1 MSGAEPSPLGMTD
14 DAASTGAADQL
25 LATSGLEVEGVLTDA
40 SNLTVRVLLTDD
52 SAMPLGQRAL
62 YKPIRGEAPLRDFPT
77 GTLGKR
83 EVAAYL
89 VSVAGGWDLIPPTVL
104 RDGPLGPGSVQE
116 WIDWETTGRAPGSG
130 LLEIFPVAGV
140 PDGWLTV
147 MLGEDAEGTEVAVA
161 HQDSADL
168 ASMAVL
174 DLVLNNADRKGAHLV
189 RDADGHLW
197 GFDHGLTFHA
207 QDKLRTVLWGW
218 AGRPLPED
226 ELTRLRQLREGLLG
240 AGTVTA
246 ALTAAD
252 SLLVGGAAAGPLLS
266 DEELEALRARVERL
280 LAEPLFPALPSGRY
294 PLPWPLW

>member
-1 MSGAEPSPLGMTD
+1 MTD
-14 DAASTGAADQL
+14 DEASTSAADL

-40 SNLTVRVLLTDD
+40 SNVTVRVLLTDD
-52 SAMPLGQRAL
+52 TGMPLGQRAL

-104 RDGPLGPGSVQE
+104 RDGPLGAGSVQE
-116 WIDWETTGRAPGSG
+116 WVDWESTGRAPGSG
-130 LLEIFPVAGV
+130 LLEIFPVAGL

-147 MLGEDAEGTEVAVA
+147 MLGEDAEGTEMAVA

-189 RDADGHLW
+189 RDAAGHLW
-197 GFDHGLTFHA
+197 GFDHGLTFHT

-226 ELTRLRQLREGLLG
+226 EVTRLRRLREELLG
-240 AGTVTA
+240 SSAFTEG
-246 ALTAAD
+246 LTAAD
-252 SLLVGGAAAGPLLS
+252 SLLVGGAAAGPLLT
-266 DEELEALRARVERL
+266 DEELQALRTRVERL

>member
-1 MSGAEPSPLGMTD
+1 MSGAESSPSGMTD
-14 DAASTGAADQL
+14 DEASTSAADL

-40 SNLTVRVLLTDD
+40 SNVTVRVLLTDD
-52 SAMPLGQRAL
+52 TGMPLGQRAL

-104 RDGPLGPGSVQE
+104 RDGPLGAGSVQE
-116 WIDWETTGRAPGSG
+116 WVDWESTGRAPGSG
-130 LLEIFPVAGV
+130 LLEIFPVAGL

-147 MLGEDAEGTEVAVA
+147 MLGEDAEGTEMAVA

-189 RDADGHLW
+189 RDAAGHLW
-197 GFDHGLTFHA
+197 GFDHGLTFHT

-226 ELTRLRQLREGLLG
+226 EVTRLRRLREELLG
-240 AGTVTA
+240 SSAFTEG
-246 ALTAAD
+246 LTAAD
-252 SLLVGGAAAGPLLS
+252 SLLVGGAAAGPLLT
-266 DEELEALRARVERL
+266 DEELQALRTRVERL